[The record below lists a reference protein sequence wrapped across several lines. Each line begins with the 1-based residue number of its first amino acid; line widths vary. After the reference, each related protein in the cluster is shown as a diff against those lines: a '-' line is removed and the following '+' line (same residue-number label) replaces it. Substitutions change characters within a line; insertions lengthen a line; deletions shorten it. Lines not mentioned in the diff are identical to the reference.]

1 MTLAIATP
9 VIAVCDNHGITI
21 RILNWNREDKDSPRR
36 LLVTHTRLDTA
47 SRATVQRDPRRFAA
61 RQQDDTALSNLY
73 CMSSLTGQ
81 VLKRASTDSGWQV
94 TRFDAASR
102 TAWSIDGRGTV
113 HTQAYDMLGRPQS
126 GSKRLKG
133 EALRVSWRHAYTDTC
148 SADANAQ
155 KNNLRGLC
163 VQRWDD
169 SGLQT
174 VESVALSGAIL
185 RQTQQFLLSAQA
197 QPDWP
202 EDDAGKQALL
212 EDKIYVSTISAD
224 ARGISLNQTDAMGN
238 QLSWRY
244 DVSSH
249 VKSQYATLSDG
260 KKQTLLED
268 TMWSAAG
275 QVVEEKSGNGVTTSY
290 RYEPE
295 TQRLS
300 AMSALRADSTLLQDL
315 DYGYDNTGNL
325 ISITDNT
332 IATRYFQNQQ
342 TDGRREF
349 TYDALYQLLE
359 ATGRENAGNTT
370 VPYAVLPA
378 SIPTDS
384 TQTIGYTR
392 SFRYDDSGN
401 LLSLSHQGAA
411 CFTRTMV
418 VSDASNRSRLQNDTG
433 TLTPDDVDAAFDPNG
448 NLLNLQV
455 SATASEQL
463 ILDASDHLQTV
474 ILLDRNGDIQQSD
487 REIYQYSAGMRMRK
501 QTRILTKADSNL
513 WTVDEVRYLP
523 GLELRRHWQET
534 ITGDT
539 VTPQDPTEELHVI
552 TTQAGRAGIRLL
564 HWKTG
569 KPDSIDNNQAR
580 WQMSDNIYALELDA
594 QGQTI
599 SREEY
604 YPFGGTAVWAARS
617 ELEAS
622 YKVIRYCGKERDS
635 TGLYYYGYRY
645 YAPWLCRWTAADPG
659 QEIDGLNLYRM
670 VRNNPVTLTDDLG
683 LAPGGN
689 SAQPSASE
697 ERFQSIV
704 PDLISIVREQISDA
718 RQALEGNAR
727 VVPENSWWTYLQHLW
742 ERWNPLADNPSNSTN
757 KPNEINNET
766 RAIIKDYMGNDSKET
781 IKTLR
786 DALEKMH
793 QAAAAL
799 NENSFRNIKEEPY
812 APKNATACV
821 GTNGHN
827 LYDTSKDIKILI
839 NYEDTGKRHLYD
851 IATIIIHEMTHL
863 VLKTKDYCNSQTVPF
878 PGKFDGKSTK
888 KLRQY
893 ASQTNSTP
901 LTGADNIA
909 NLISLLYYSQA
920 CDEQTKSLYT
930 RYKQSLS
937 KSGWREALLDFGGT
951 MPEVSWPRVSSAEIQ
966 RRVLPVNSRSSRIKP
981 ASAH

>member
-21 RILNWNREDKDSPRR
+21 RTLNWNREDKDSPRR

-102 TAWSIDGRGTV
+102 TAWSIDVRGTV

-133 EALRVSWRHAYTDTC
+133 EALRVSWRHAYPDTC

-275 QVVEEKSGNGVTTSY
+275 QVLEEKTGNGVTTSY

-433 TLTPDDVDAAFDPNG
+433 TLTPDDVDAAFDPSG
-448 NLLNLQV
+448 NLLSLQV

-474 ILLDRNGDIQQSD
+474 ILLGRNGDIQQSD
-487 REIYQYSAGMRMRK
+487 REIYQHSAGMRMRK

-534 ITGDT
+534 ITDDT

-569 KPDSIDNNQAR
+569 KPDSIDNDQAR
-580 WQMSDNIYALELDA
+580 WQMSDNFYALELDA

-617 ELEAS
+617 ELEA
-622 YKVIRYCGKERDS
+622 
-635 TGLYYYGYRY
+635 
-645 YAPWLCRWTAADPG
+645 
-659 QEIDGLNLYRM
+659 
-670 VRNNPVTLTDDLG
+670 
-683 LAPGGN
+683 
-689 SAQPSASE
+689 
-697 ERFQSIV
+697 
-704 PDLISIVREQISDA
+704 
-718 RQALEGNAR
+718 NAR

-766 RAIIKDYMGNDSKET
+766 RAIIKDYMENDSKKT
-781 IKTLR
+781 IKTLK

-821 GTNGHN
+821 GTNEHN
-827 LYDTSKDIKILI
+827 LHDTSKDIKILI

>member
-21 RILNWNREDKDSPRR
+21 RTLNWNREDKDSPRR

-155 KNNLRGLC
+155 KNTLRGLC

-268 TMWSAAG
+268 TMWSTAG
-275 QVVEEKSGNGVTTSY
+275 QVLEEKTGNGVTTSY

-392 SFRYDDSGN
+392 SFHYDDSGN

-433 TLTPDDVDAAFDPNG
+433 TLTPDDVDAAFDPSG
-448 NLLNLQV
+448 NLLSLQV

-474 ILLDRNGDIQQSD
+474 ILLGRNGDIQQSD

-534 ITGDT
+534 ITGNT

-552 TTQAGRAGIRLL
+552 TTQAERASIRLL

-569 KPDSIDNNQAR
+569 KPDSIDNDQAR
-580 WQMSDNIYALELDA
+580 WQMSDNFYALELDA

-604 YPFGGTAVWAARS
+604 CPFGGTAVWAARS
-617 ELEAS
+617 ELEA
-622 YKVIRYCGKERDS
+622 
-635 TGLYYYGYRY
+635 
-645 YAPWLCRWTAADPG
+645 
-659 QEIDGLNLYRM
+659 
-670 VRNNPVTLTDDLG
+670 
-683 LAPGGN
+683 
-689 SAQPSASE
+689 
-697 ERFQSIV
+697 
-704 PDLISIVREQISDA
+704 
-718 RQALEGNAR
+718 NAR

-781 IKTLR
+781 IKTLK

-821 GTNGHN
+821 GTNEHN

-878 PGKFDGKSTK
+878 SGKFDGKSTK

>member
-21 RILNWNREDKDSPRR
+21 RTLNWNREDKDSPRR

-275 QVVEEKSGNGVTTSY
+275 QVLEEKTGNGVTTSY

-580 WQMSDNIYALELDA
+580 WQMSDNFYALELDA

-617 ELEAS
+617 ELEA
-622 YKVIRYCGKERDS
+622 
-635 TGLYYYGYRY
+635 
-645 YAPWLCRWTAADPG
+645 
-659 QEIDGLNLYRM
+659 
-670 VRNNPVTLTDDLG
+670 
-683 LAPGGN
+683 
-689 SAQPSASE
+689 
-697 ERFQSIV
+697 
-704 PDLISIVREQISDA
+704 
-718 RQALEGNAR
+718 NAR

-781 IKTLR
+781 IKTLK

-821 GTNGHN
+821 GTNEHN

-878 PGKFDGKSTK
+878 SGKFDGKSTK

>member
-21 RILNWNREDKDSPRR
+21 RTLNWNREDKDSPRR

-102 TAWSIDGRGTV
+102 TAWSIDVRGTV

-133 EALRVSWRHAYTDTC
+133 EALRVSWRHAYPDTC

-433 TLTPDDVDAAFDPNG
+433 TLTPDDVDAAFDPSG
-448 NLLNLQV
+448 NLLSLQV

-474 ILLDRNGDIQQSD
+474 ILLGRNGDIQQSD

-552 TTQAGRAGIRLL
+552 TTQAGRASIRLL

-569 KPDSIDNNQAR
+569 KPDSIDNDQAR
-580 WQMSDNIYALELDA
+580 WQMSDNFYALELDA

-604 YPFGGTAVWAARS
+604 CPFGGTAVWAARS
-617 ELEAS
+617 E
-622 YKVIRYCGKERDS
+622 
-635 TGLYYYGYRY
+635 
-645 YAPWLCRWTAADPG
+645 
-659 QEIDGLNLYRM
+659 
-670 VRNNPVTLTDDLG
+670 
-683 LAPGGN
+683 
-689 SAQPSASE
+689 
-697 ERFQSIV
+697 
-704 PDLISIVREQISDA
+704 
-718 RQALEGNAR
+718 LEGNAR

-821 GTNGHN
+821 GTNEHN
-827 LYDTSKDIKILI
+827 LHDTSKDIKILI

-981 ASAH
+981 SSAH

>member
-21 RILNWNREDKDSPRR
+21 RTLNWNREDKDSPRR

-102 TAWSIDGRGTV
+102 TAWSIDVRGTV

-133 EALRVSWRHAYTDTC
+133 EALRVSWRHVYPDTC

-155 KNNLRGLC
+155 KNTLRGLC

-275 QVVEEKSGNGVTTSY
+275 QVLEEKTGNGVTTSY

-433 TLTPDDVDAAFDPNG
+433 TLTPDDVDAAFAPSG
-448 NLLNLQV
+448 NLLSLQV

-474 ILLDRNGDIQQSD
+474 ILLGRNGDIQQSD

-552 TTQAGRAGIRLL
+552 TTQAERASIRLL

-569 KPDSIDNNQAR
+569 KPDSIDNDQAR
-580 WQMSDNIYALELDA
+580 WQMSDNFYALELDA

-604 YPFGGTAVWAARS
+604 CPFGGTAVWAARS
-617 ELEAS
+617 ELEA
-622 YKVIRYCGKERDS
+622 
-635 TGLYYYGYRY
+635 
-645 YAPWLCRWTAADPG
+645 
-659 QEIDGLNLYRM
+659 
-670 VRNNPVTLTDDLG
+670 
-683 LAPGGN
+683 
-689 SAQPSASE
+689 
-697 ERFQSIV
+697 
-704 PDLISIVREQISDA
+704 
-718 RQALEGNAR
+718 NAR

-766 RAIIKDYMGNDSKET
+766 RVIIKDYMGNDSKET
-781 IKTLR
+781 IKTLK

-821 GTNGHN
+821 GTNEHN

-878 PGKFDGKSTK
+878 SGKFDGKSTK

>member
-21 RILNWNREDKDSPRR
+21 RTLNWNREDKDSPRR

-102 TAWSIDGRGTV
+102 TAWSIDVRGTV

-133 EALRVSWRHAYTDTC
+133 EALRVSWRHVYPDTC

-275 QVVEEKSGNGVTTSY
+275 QVLEEKTGNGVTTSY

-418 VSDASNRSRLQNDTG
+418 VSDASNRSRLQNDTE
-433 TLTPDDVDAAFDPNG
+433 TLTPDDVDAAFDPSG
-448 NLLNLQV
+448 NLLSLQV

-474 ILLDRNGDIQQSD
+474 ILLGRNGDIQQSD

-534 ITGDT
+534 ITDDT

-569 KPDSIDNNQAR
+569 KPDSIDNDQAR
-580 WQMSDNIYALELDA
+580 WQMSDNFYALELDA

-617 ELEAS
+617 ELEA
-622 YKVIRYCGKERDS
+622 
-635 TGLYYYGYRY
+635 
-645 YAPWLCRWTAADPG
+645 
-659 QEIDGLNLYRM
+659 
-670 VRNNPVTLTDDLG
+670 
-683 LAPGGN
+683 
-689 SAQPSASE
+689 
-697 ERFQSIV
+697 
-704 PDLISIVREQISDA
+704 
-718 RQALEGNAR
+718 NAR
-727 VVPENSWWTYLQHLW
+727 VVPENSWWTYLQHLC

-766 RAIIKDYMGNDSKET
+766 RAIIKDYMENDSKKT
-781 IKTLR
+781 IKTLK

-821 GTNGHN
+821 GTNEHN
-827 LYDTSKDIKILI
+827 LHDTSKDIKILI
-839 NYEDTGKRHLYD
+839 NYEDTGKRHLHD

>member
-21 RILNWNREDKDSPRR
+21 RTLNWNRVDKDSPRR

-61 RQQDDTALSNLY
+61 WRQDDTALPNLS
-73 CMSSLTGQ
+73 CMASLTGQ
-81 VLKRASTDSGWQV
+81 VLKRVSTDSGWQV
-94 TRFDAASR
+94 TRFDAASHA
-102 TAWSIDGRGTV
+102 AWSIDSRGAV
-113 HTQAYDMLGRPQS
+113 HTQAYDTLGRPQS
-126 GSKRLKG
+126 GSEQLKG
-133 EALRVSWRHAYTDTC
+133 EAFRISWRHAYTDTG

-174 VESVALSGAIL
+174 VESVALSGAII

-202 EDDAGKQALL
+202 EDDAGRQALL
-212 EDKIYVSTISAD
+212 EDKIYLSTISAD
-224 ARGISLNQTDAMGN
+224 ARGNSLIQTDAMGN
-238 QLSWRY
+238 QQSWRY

-260 KKQTLLED
+260 KKQTLLEGIV
-268 TMWSAAG
+268 WSAAS
-275 QVVEEKSGNGVTTSY
+275 QILEENSGNGVTTTY

-300 AMSALRADSTLLQDL
+300 AMSALRADSIRLQDL

-332 IATRYFQNQQ
+332 IATCYFQNQQ
-342 TDGRREF
+342 TDGLREF

-370 VPYAVLPA
+370 APYAILPA
-378 SIPTDS
+378 PIPTDS
-384 TQTIGYTR
+384 NQTVGYAR
-392 SFRYDDSGN
+392 SYRYDDSGN

-411 CFTRTMV
+411 SFTRAMAI
-418 VSDASNRSRLQNDTG
+418 SDVSNRSRLQNDAG
-433 TLTPDDVDAAFDPNG
+433 TLTPDDVDAGFDACG

-455 SATASEQL
+455 SATASDPL
-463 ILDASDHLQTV
+463 IWSASNHLQTV
-474 ILLDRNGDIQQSD
+474 NLLDRNGDIQQSD

-539 VTPQDPTEELHVI
+539 VTSQEATEELHVI
-552 TTQAGRAGIRLL
+552 TTQAGRAGIRVL

-569 KPDSIDNNQAR
+569 KPDSIDNDQAR
-580 WQMSDNIYALELDA
+580 WQISDNIYALELDA

-617 ELEAS
+617 ELETS
-622 YKVIRYCGKERDS
+622 YKVIRYSGKERDG

-670 VRNNPVTLTDDLG
+670 VRNNPLTLTDESG

-697 ERFQSIV
+697 ERFKSLV
-704 PDLISIVREQISDA
+704 PTLINIVREQISDA

-727 VVPENSWWTYLQHLW
+727 VVPQNSGWAYLQNVW
-742 ERWNPLADNPSNSTN
+742 ERWNPLNNNPSSSTK

-766 RAIIKDYMGNDSKET
+766 KSLIKDYMGNDSKET
-781 IKTLR
+781 IKILK
-786 DALEKMH
+786 DALEKMD

-799 NENSFRNIKEEPY
+799 NENSFRNINEDPY
-812 APKNATACV
+812 TPKNAAACV
-821 GTNGHN
+821 GSNEHI
-827 LYDTSKDIKILI
+827 LYDTTKNISIYI
-839 NYEDTGKRHLYD
+839 NYEETGKRHLYD
-851 IATIIIHEMTHL
+851 IATVIIHEMTHL

-878 PGKFDGKSTK
+878 PGQFDGKSTK

-893 ASQTNSTP
+893 ANQPNNTP

-909 NLISLLYYSQA
+909 NLISLIYYSQA
-920 CDEQTKSLYT
+920 GDTQTKSLYT

-937 KSGWREALLDFGGT
+937 KSGWQESLLDFSGA
-951 MPEVSWPRVSSAEIQ
+951 MPEVSWPRVNSAEIQ
-966 RRVLPVNSRSSRIKP
+966 RRVLPVSRIKP
-981 ASAH
+981 ASVH

>member
-21 RILNWNREDKDSPRR
+21 RTLNWNREDKDSPRR

-238 QLSWRY
+238 QQSWRY

-275 QVVEEKSGNGVTTSY
+275 QVLEEKTGNGVTTSY

-569 KPDSIDNNQAR
+569 KPDSIDNDQAR
-580 WQMSDNIYALELDA
+580 WQMSDNFYALELDA

-617 ELEAS
+617 ELEA
-622 YKVIRYCGKERDS
+622 
-635 TGLYYYGYRY
+635 
-645 YAPWLCRWTAADPG
+645 
-659 QEIDGLNLYRM
+659 
-670 VRNNPVTLTDDLG
+670 
-683 LAPGGN
+683 
-689 SAQPSASE
+689 
-697 ERFQSIV
+697 
-704 PDLISIVREQISDA
+704 
-718 RQALEGNAR
+718 NAR

-781 IKTLR
+781 IKTLK

-821 GTNGHN
+821 GTNEHN

-878 PGKFDGKSTK
+878 SGKFDGKSTK

>member
-9 VIAVCDNHGITI
+9 VIAVCDNYGITI
-21 RILNWNREDKDSPRR
+21 RTLNWNREDKDSPRR

-102 TAWSIDGRGTV
+102 TAWSIDVRGTV

-133 EALRVSWRHAYTDTC
+133 EALRVSWRHAYPDTC

-433 TLTPDDVDAAFDPNG
+433 TLTPDDVDAAFDPSG
-448 NLLNLQV
+448 NLLSLQV

-474 ILLDRNGDIQQSD
+474 ILLGRNGDIQQSD

-552 TTQAGRAGIRLL
+552 TTQAERASIRLL

-569 KPDSIDNNQAR
+569 KPDSIDNDQAR
-580 WQMSDNIYALELDA
+580 WQMSDNFYALELDA

-604 YPFGGTAVWAARS
+604 CPFGGTAVWAARS
-617 ELEAS
+617 ELEA
-622 YKVIRYCGKERDS
+622 
-635 TGLYYYGYRY
+635 
-645 YAPWLCRWTAADPG
+645 
-659 QEIDGLNLYRM
+659 
-670 VRNNPVTLTDDLG
+670 
-683 LAPGGN
+683 
-689 SAQPSASE
+689 
-697 ERFQSIV
+697 
-704 PDLISIVREQISDA
+704 
-718 RQALEGNAR
+718 NAR

-781 IKTLR
+781 IKTLK

-821 GTNGHN
+821 GTNAHN

-878 PGKFDGKSTK
+878 SGKFDGKSTK

>member
-21 RILNWNREDKDSPRR
+21 RTLNWNREDKDSPRR

-133 EALRVSWRHAYTDTC
+133 EALRVSWRHAYPDTC

-238 QLSWRY
+238 QQSWRY

-275 QVVEEKSGNGVTTSY
+275 QVLEEKTGNGVTTSY

-569 KPDSIDNNQAR
+569 KPDSIDNDQAR
-580 WQMSDNIYALELDA
+580 WQMSDNFYALELDA

-617 ELEAS
+617 ELEA
-622 YKVIRYCGKERDS
+622 
-635 TGLYYYGYRY
+635 
-645 YAPWLCRWTAADPG
+645 
-659 QEIDGLNLYRM
+659 
-670 VRNNPVTLTDDLG
+670 
-683 LAPGGN
+683 
-689 SAQPSASE
+689 
-697 ERFQSIV
+697 
-704 PDLISIVREQISDA
+704 
-718 RQALEGNAR
+718 NAR

-766 RAIIKDYMGNDSKET
+766 RAIIKDYMENDSKET
-781 IKTLR
+781 IKTLK

-821 GTNGHN
+821 GTNEHN

-851 IATIIIHEMTHL
+851 IATVIIHEMTHL

-878 PGKFDGKSTK
+878 SGKFDGKSTK

>member
-21 RILNWNREDKDSPRR
+21 RTLNWNREDKDSPRR

-238 QLSWRY
+238 QQSWRY

-275 QVVEEKSGNGVTTSY
+275 QVLEEKTGNGVTTSY

-474 ILLDRNGDIQQSD
+474 ILLDRNGDFQQSD

-569 KPDSIDNNQAR
+569 KPDSIDNDQAR
-580 WQMSDNIYALELDA
+580 WQMSDNFYALELDA

-617 ELEAS
+617 ELEA
-622 YKVIRYCGKERDS
+622 
-635 TGLYYYGYRY
+635 
-645 YAPWLCRWTAADPG
+645 
-659 QEIDGLNLYRM
+659 
-670 VRNNPVTLTDDLG
+670 
-683 LAPGGN
+683 
-689 SAQPSASE
+689 
-697 ERFQSIV
+697 
-704 PDLISIVREQISDA
+704 
-718 RQALEGNAR
+718 NAR

-766 RAIIKDYMGNDSKET
+766 RAIIKDYMGNDSKKT
-781 IKTLR
+781 IKTLK

-821 GTNGHN
+821 GTNEHN

-878 PGKFDGKSTK
+878 SGKFDGKSTK

>member
-21 RILNWNREDKDSPRR
+21 RTLNWNRVDKDSPRR

-61 RQQDDTALSNLY
+61 WRQDDTALPNLS
-73 CMSSLTGQ
+73 CMASLTGQ
-81 VLKRASTDSGWQV
+81 VLKRVSTDSGWQV
-94 TRFDAASR
+94 TRFDAASHA
-102 TAWSIDGRGTV
+102 AWSIDSRGAV
-113 HTQAYDMLGRPQS
+113 HTQAYDTLGRPQS
-126 GSKRLKG
+126 GSEQLKG
-133 EALRVSWRHAYTDTC
+133 EAFRISWRHAYTDTG

-174 VESVALSGAIL
+174 VESVALSGAII

-202 EDDAGKQALL
+202 EDDAGRQALL
-212 EDKIYVSTISAD
+212 EDKIYLSTISAD
-224 ARGISLNQTDAMGN
+224 ARGNSLNQTDAMGN
-238 QLSWRY
+238 QQSWRY
-244 DVSSH
+244 DISSH

-260 KKQTLLED
+260 KKQTLLEGIV
-268 TMWSAAG
+268 WSAAS
-275 QVVEEKSGNGVTTSY
+275 QILEENSGNGVTTTY

-300 AMSALRADSTLLQDL
+300 AMSALRADSIRLQDL

-332 IATRYFQNQQ
+332 IATCYFQNQQ
-342 TDGRREF
+342 TDGLREF

-370 VPYAVLPA
+370 APYAILPA
-378 SIPTDS
+378 PIPTDS
-384 TQTIGYTR
+384 NQTVGYAR
-392 SFRYDDSGN
+392 SYRYDDSGN

-411 CFTRTMV
+411 SFTRAMAI
-418 VSDASNRSRLQNDTG
+418 SDVSNRSRLQNDAG
-433 TLTPDDVDAAFDPNG
+433 TLTPDDVDAVFDACG

-455 SATASEQL
+455 SATTSDPLIWSASN
-463 ILDASDHLQTV
+463 HLQTV
-474 ILLDRNGDIQQSD
+474 NLLDRNGDIQQSD

-539 VTPQDPTEELHVI
+539 VTSQEATEELHVI
-552 TTQAGRAGIRLL
+552 TTQAGRAGIRVL

-569 KPDSIDNNQAR
+569 KPDSIDNDQAR
-580 WQMSDNIYALELDA
+580 WQISDNIYALELDA

-622 YKVIRYCGKERDS
+622 YKVIRYSGKERDG

-670 VRNNPVTLTDDLG
+670 VRNNPLTLTDVDG
-683 LAPGGN
+683 LMPKLVLTKEEIAEFEHLYD
-689 SAQPSASE
+689 SALKSGKYERNTPDMKRFVLTNHSRASTYSLKSESVINVLFHIMYQQSKYVFPPEFSQKAMSANK
-697 ERFQSIV
+697 
-704 PDLISIVREQISDA
+704 A
-718 RQALEGNAR
+718 AQAQA
-727 VVPENSWWTYLQHLW
+727 
-742 ERWNPLADNPSNSTN
+742 A
-757 KPNEINNET
+757 
-766 RAIIKDYMGNDSKET
+766 
-781 IKTLR
+781 
-786 DALEKMH
+786 
-793 QAAAAL
+793 QAAAVNGKKAILYVWAAQSHLIQNASPKERL
-799 NENSFRNIKEEPY
+799 NADKVVKHIRKLNRDPNASRDRHDFFEQSAHKGVANGIYELDGKTGEELAKLLDEYIKN
-812 APKNATACV
+812 NAT
-821 GTNGHN
+821 
-827 LYDTSKDIKILI
+827 LI
-839 NYEDTGKRHLYD
+839 NKTLYRGTTTLPSVRPGRFTATSESQNIASLFGKYIETFKGGYGVR
-851 IATIIIHEMTHL
+851 IPNI
-863 VLKTKDYCNSQTVPF
+863 YCN
-878 PGKFDGKSTK
+878 
-888 KLRQY
+888 R
-893 ASQTNSTP
+893 
-901 LTGADNIA
+901 
-909 NLISLLYYSQA
+909 
-920 CDEQTKSLYT
+920 DEKEYL
-930 RYKQSLS
+930 
-937 KSGWREALLDFGGT
+937 F
-951 MPEVSWPRVSSAEIQ
+951 
-966 RRVLPVNSRSSRIKP
+966 SRIAPPKP
-981 ASAH
+981 VHSTTPRQKPLDPGAGCSKAA

>member
-21 RILNWNREDKDSPRR
+21 RTLNWNREDKDSPRR

-238 QLSWRY
+238 QQSWRY

-275 QVVEEKSGNGVTTSY
+275 QVLEEKTGNGVTTSY

-474 ILLDRNGDIQQSD
+474 ILLDRNGDFQQSD

-569 KPDSIDNNQAR
+569 KPDSIDNDQAR
-580 WQMSDNIYALELDA
+580 WQMSDNFYALELDA

-617 ELEAS
+617 ELEA
-622 YKVIRYCGKERDS
+622 
-635 TGLYYYGYRY
+635 
-645 YAPWLCRWTAADPG
+645 
-659 QEIDGLNLYRM
+659 
-670 VRNNPVTLTDDLG
+670 
-683 LAPGGN
+683 
-689 SAQPSASE
+689 
-697 ERFQSIV
+697 
-704 PDLISIVREQISDA
+704 
-718 RQALEGNAR
+718 NAR

-781 IKTLR
+781 IKTLK

-821 GTNGHN
+821 GTNEHN

-878 PGKFDGKSTK
+878 SGKFDGKSTK

>member
-21 RILNWNREDKDSPRR
+21 RTLNWNREDKDSPRR

-238 QLSWRY
+238 QQSWRY

-275 QVVEEKSGNGVTTSY
+275 QVLEEKTGNGVTTSY

-617 ELEAS
+617 ELEA
-622 YKVIRYCGKERDS
+622 
-635 TGLYYYGYRY
+635 
-645 YAPWLCRWTAADPG
+645 
-659 QEIDGLNLYRM
+659 
-670 VRNNPVTLTDDLG
+670 
-683 LAPGGN
+683 
-689 SAQPSASE
+689 
-697 ERFQSIV
+697 
-704 PDLISIVREQISDA
+704 
-718 RQALEGNAR
+718 NAR
-727 VVPENSWWTYLQHLW
+727 VVPENSWWTYLQHLC

-766 RAIIKDYMGNDSKET
+766 RAIIKDYMENDSKKT
-781 IKTLR
+781 IKTLK

-821 GTNGHN
+821 GTNEHN

-878 PGKFDGKSTK
+878 SGKFDGKSTK

>member
-21 RILNWNREDKDSPRR
+21 RTLNWNRVDKDSPRR

-61 RQQDDTALSNLY
+61 WRQDDTALPNLS
-73 CMSSLTGQ
+73 CMASLTGQ
-81 VLKRASTDSGWQV
+81 VLKRVSTDSGWQV
-94 TRFDAASR
+94 TRFDAASHA
-102 TAWSIDGRGTV
+102 AWSIDSRGAV
-113 HTQAYDMLGRPQS
+113 HTQAYDTLGRPQS
-126 GSKRLKG
+126 GSEQLKG
-133 EALRVSWRHAYTDTC
+133 EAFRISWRHAYTDTG

-174 VESVALSGAIL
+174 VESVALSGAII

-202 EDDAGKQALL
+202 EDDAGRQALL
-212 EDKIYVSTISAD
+212 EDKIYLSTISAD
-224 ARGISLNQTDAMGN
+224 ARGNSLNQTDAMGN
-238 QLSWRY
+238 QQSWRY
-244 DVSSH
+244 DISSH

-260 KKQTLLED
+260 KKQTLLEGIV
-268 TMWSAAG
+268 WSAAS
-275 QVVEEKSGNGVTTSY
+275 QILEENSGNGVTTTY

-300 AMSALRADSTLLQDL
+300 AMSALRADSIRLQDL

-332 IATRYFQNQQ
+332 IATCYFQNQQ
-342 TDGRREF
+342 TDGLREF

-370 VPYAVLPA
+370 APYAILPA
-378 SIPTDS
+378 PIPTDS
-384 TQTIGYTR
+384 NQTVGYAR
-392 SFRYDDSGN
+392 SYRYDDSGN

-411 CFTRTMV
+411 SFTRAMAI
-418 VSDASNRSRLQNDTG
+418 SDVSNRSRLQNDAG
-433 TLTPDDVDAAFDPNG
+433 TLTPDDVDTVFDACG

-455 SATASEQL
+455 SATASDPL
-463 ILDASDHLQTV
+463 IWSASNHLQTV
-474 ILLDRNGDIQQSD
+474 NLLDRNGDIQQSD

-539 VTPQDPTEELHVI
+539 VTSQEATEELHVI
-552 TTQAGRAGIRLL
+552 TTQAGRAGIRVL

-569 KPDSIDNNQAR
+569 KPDSIDNDQAR
-580 WQMSDNIYALELDA
+580 WQISDNIYALELDA

-617 ELEAS
+617 ELETS
-622 YKVIRYCGKERDS
+622 YKVIRYSGKERDG

-670 VRNNPVTLTDDLG
+670 VRNNPLTLTDVDG
-683 LAPGGN
+683 LMPKLVLTKEEIAEFEHLYD
-689 SAQPSASE
+689 SALKSGKYERNTPDMKRFVLTNHSRASTYSLKSESVINVLFHIMYQQSKYVFPPEFSQKAMSANK
-697 ERFQSIV
+697 
-704 PDLISIVREQISDA
+704 A
-718 RQALEGNAR
+718 AQAQA
-727 VVPENSWWTYLQHLW
+727 
-742 ERWNPLADNPSNSTN
+742 A
-757 KPNEINNET
+757 
-766 RAIIKDYMGNDSKET
+766 
-781 IKTLR
+781 
-786 DALEKMH
+786 
-793 QAAAAL
+793 QAAAVNGKKAILYVWAAQSHLIQNASPKERL
-799 NENSFRNIKEEPY
+799 NADKVVKHIRKLNRDPNASRDRHDFFEQSAHKGVANGIYELDGKTGEELAKLLDEYIKN
-812 APKNATACV
+812 NAT
-821 GTNGHN
+821 
-827 LYDTSKDIKILI
+827 LI
-839 NYEDTGKRHLYD
+839 NKTLYRGTTTLPSVRPGRFTATSESQNIASLFGKYIETFKGGYGVR
-851 IATIIIHEMTHL
+851 IPNI
-863 VLKTKDYCNSQTVPF
+863 YCN
-878 PGKFDGKSTK
+878 
-888 KLRQY
+888 R
-893 ASQTNSTP
+893 
-901 LTGADNIA
+901 
-909 NLISLLYYSQA
+909 
-920 CDEQTKSLYT
+920 DEKEYL
-930 RYKQSLS
+930 
-937 KSGWREALLDFGGT
+937 F
-951 MPEVSWPRVSSAEIQ
+951 
-966 RRVLPVNSRSSRIKP
+966 SRIAPPKP
-981 ASAH
+981 VHSTTPRQKPLDPGAGCSKAA

>member
-21 RILNWNREDKDSPRR
+21 RTLNWNREDKDSPRR

-102 TAWSIDGRGTV
+102 TAWSIDVRGTV

-133 EALRVSWRHAYTDTC
+133 EALRVSWRHVYPDTC

-275 QVVEEKSGNGVTTSY
+275 QVLEEKTGNGVTTSY

-569 KPDSIDNNQAR
+569 KPDSIDNDQAR
-580 WQMSDNIYALELDA
+580 WQMSDNFYALELDA

-617 ELEAS
+617 ELEA
-622 YKVIRYCGKERDS
+622 
-635 TGLYYYGYRY
+635 
-645 YAPWLCRWTAADPG
+645 
-659 QEIDGLNLYRM
+659 
-670 VRNNPVTLTDDLG
+670 
-683 LAPGGN
+683 
-689 SAQPSASE
+689 
-697 ERFQSIV
+697 
-704 PDLISIVREQISDA
+704 
-718 RQALEGNAR
+718 NAR
-727 VVPENSWWTYLQHLW
+727 VVPENSWWTYLQHLC

-766 RAIIKDYMGNDSKET
+766 RAIIKDYMENDSKKT
-781 IKTLR
+781 IKTLK

-821 GTNGHN
+821 GTNEHN
-827 LYDTSKDIKILI
+827 LHDTSKDIKILI

>member
-21 RILNWNREDKDSPRR
+21 RTLNWNREDKDSPRR

-238 QLSWRY
+238 QQSWRY

-275 QVVEEKSGNGVTTSY
+275 QVLEEKTGNGVTTSY

-433 TLTPDDVDAAFDPNG
+433 TLTPDDVDAAFDPSG
-448 NLLNLQV
+448 NLLSLQV

-474 ILLDRNGDIQQSD
+474 ILLGRNGDIQQSD

-552 TTQAGRAGIRLL
+552 TTQAERASIRLL

-569 KPDSIDNNQAR
+569 KPDSIDNDQAR
-580 WQMSDNIYALELDA
+580 WQMSDNFYALELDA

-604 YPFGGTAVWAARS
+604 CPFGGTAVWAARS
-617 ELEAS
+617 ELEA
-622 YKVIRYCGKERDS
+622 
-635 TGLYYYGYRY
+635 
-645 YAPWLCRWTAADPG
+645 
-659 QEIDGLNLYRM
+659 
-670 VRNNPVTLTDDLG
+670 
-683 LAPGGN
+683 
-689 SAQPSASE
+689 
-697 ERFQSIV
+697 
-704 PDLISIVREQISDA
+704 
-718 RQALEGNAR
+718 NAR

-781 IKTLR
+781 IKTLK

-821 GTNGHN
+821 GTNEHN

-878 PGKFDGKSTK
+878 SGKFDGKSTK

>member
-21 RILNWNREDKDSPRR
+21 RTLNWNREDKDSPRR

-133 EALRVSWRHAYTDTC
+133 EALRVSWRHAYPDTC

-238 QLSWRY
+238 QQSWRY

-275 QVVEEKSGNGVTTSY
+275 QVLEEKTGNGVTTSY

-569 KPDSIDNNQAR
+569 KPDSIDNDQAR
-580 WQMSDNIYALELDA
+580 WQMSDNFYALELDA

-604 YPFGGTAVWAARS
+604 CPFGGTAVWAARS
-617 ELEAS
+617 ELEA
-622 YKVIRYCGKERDS
+622 
-635 TGLYYYGYRY
+635 
-645 YAPWLCRWTAADPG
+645 
-659 QEIDGLNLYRM
+659 
-670 VRNNPVTLTDDLG
+670 
-683 LAPGGN
+683 
-689 SAQPSASE
+689 
-697 ERFQSIV
+697 
-704 PDLISIVREQISDA
+704 
-718 RQALEGNAR
+718 NAR

-781 IKTLR
+781 IKTLK

-821 GTNGHN
+821 GTNEHN
-827 LYDTSKDIKILI
+827 LHDTSKDIKILI

>member
-21 RILNWNREDKDSPRR
+21 RTLNWNRVDKDSPRR

-61 RQQDDTALSNLY
+61 WRQDDTALPNLS
-73 CMSSLTGQ
+73 CMASLTGQ
-81 VLKRASTDSGWQV
+81 VLKRVSTDSGWQV
-94 TRFDAASR
+94 TRFDAASHA
-102 TAWSIDGRGTV
+102 AWSIDSRGAV
-113 HTQAYDMLGRPQS
+113 HTQAYDTLGRPQS
-126 GSKRLKG
+126 GSEQLKG
-133 EALRVSWRHAYTDTC
+133 EAFRISWRHAYTDAG

-174 VESVALSGAIL
+174 VESVALSGAII

-202 EDDAGKQALL
+202 KDDAGRQALL
-212 EDKIYVSTISAD
+212 EDKIYLSTISAD
-224 ARGISLNQTDAMGN
+224 ARGNSLNQTDAMGN
-238 QLSWRY
+238 QQSWRY
-244 DVSSH
+244 DISSH

-260 KKQTLLED
+260 KKQTLLEGIV
-268 TMWSAAG
+268 WSAAS
-275 QVVEEKSGNGVTTSY
+275 QILEENSGNGVTTTY

-300 AMSALRADSTLLQDL
+300 AISALRADSIRLQDL

-332 IATRYFQNQQ
+332 IATCYFQNQQ
-342 TDGRREF
+342 TDGLREF

-370 VPYAVLPA
+370 APYAILPA
-378 SIPTDS
+378 PIPTDS
-384 TQTIGYTR
+384 NQTVGYAR
-392 SFRYDDSGN
+392 SYRYDDSGN

-411 CFTRTMV
+411 SFTRAMAI
-418 VSDASNRSRLQNDTG
+418 SDVSNRSRLQNDAG
-433 TLTPDDVDAAFDPNG
+433 TLTPDDVDAVFDACG

-455 SATASEQL
+455 SATASDPL
-463 ILDASDHLQTV
+463 IWSASNHLQTV
-474 ILLDRNGDIQQSD
+474 NLLDRNGDIQQSD

-539 VTPQDPTEELHVI
+539 VTSQEATEELHVI
-552 TTQAGRAGIRLL
+552 TTQAGRAGIRVL

-569 KPDSIDNNQAR
+569 KPDSIDNDQAR
-580 WQMSDNIYALELDA
+580 WQISDNIYALELDA

-622 YKVIRYCGKERDS
+622 YKVISYSGKERDG

-670 VRNNPVTLTDDLG
+670 VRNNPLTLTDESG

-697 ERFQSIV
+697 ERFKSLV
-704 PDLISIVREQISDA
+704 PTLINIVRAQISDA

-727 VVPENSWWTYLQHLW
+727 VVPQNSGWAYLQNVW
-742 ERWNPLADNPSNSTN
+742 ERWNPLNNNPSSSTN

-766 RAIIKDYMGNDSKET
+766 RSLIKDYMGNDSKET
-781 IKTLR
+781 IKILK
-786 DALEKMH
+786 DALEKMD

-799 NENSFRNIKEEPY
+799 NENSFRNINEDPY
-812 APKNATACV
+812 TPKNAAACV
-821 GTNGHN
+821 GSNEHI
-827 LYDTSKDIKILI
+827 LYDTTKNISIYI
-839 NYEDTGKRHLYD
+839 NYEETGKRHLYD
-851 IATIIIHEMTHL
+851 IATVIIHEMTHL

-878 PGKFDGKSTK
+878 PGQFDGKSTK

-893 ASQTNSTP
+893 ANQPNNTP

-920 CDEQTKSLYT
+920 GDTQTKSLYT

-937 KSGWREALLDFGGT
+937 KSGWQESLLDFSGA
-951 MPEVSWPRVSSAEIQ
+951 MPEVSWPRVNSAEIQ
-966 RRVLPVNSRSSRIKP
+966 RRVLPVSRIKP

>member
-21 RILNWNREDKDSPRR
+21 RTLNWNREDKDSPRR

-268 TMWSAAG
+268 TMWSTAG
-275 QVVEEKSGNGVTTSY
+275 QVLEEKTGNGVTTSY

-392 SFRYDDSGN
+392 SFHYDDSGN

-418 VSDASNRSRLQNDTG
+418 VSDASNRSRLQNDTE
-433 TLTPDDVDAAFDPNG
+433 TLTPDDVNAAFDPSG
-448 NLLNLQV
+448 NLLSLQV

-474 ILLDRNGDIQQSD
+474 ILLGRNGDIQQSD

-534 ITGDT
+534 ITDDT

-569 KPDSIDNNQAR
+569 KPDSIDNDQAR
-580 WQMSDNIYALELDA
+580 WQMSDNFYALELDA

-604 YPFGGTAVWAARS
+604 CPFGGTAVWAARS
-617 ELEAS
+617 ELEA
-622 YKVIRYCGKERDS
+622 
-635 TGLYYYGYRY
+635 
-645 YAPWLCRWTAADPG
+645 
-659 QEIDGLNLYRM
+659 
-670 VRNNPVTLTDDLG
+670 
-683 LAPGGN
+683 
-689 SAQPSASE
+689 
-697 ERFQSIV
+697 
-704 PDLISIVREQISDA
+704 
-718 RQALEGNAR
+718 NAR
-727 VVPENSWWTYLQHLW
+727 VVPENSWWTYLQHLC

-766 RAIIKDYMGNDSKET
+766 RAIIKDYMENDSKKT
-781 IKTLR
+781 IKTLK

-821 GTNGHN
+821 GTNEHN
-827 LYDTSKDIKILI
+827 LHDTSKDIKILI

-878 PGKFDGKSTK
+878 SGKFDGKSTK

>member
-9 VIAVCDNHGITI
+9 VIAVCDNYGITI
-21 RILNWNREDKDSPRR
+21 RTLNWNREDKDSPRR

-102 TAWSIDGRGTV
+102 TAWSIDVRGTV

-133 EALRVSWRHAYTDTC
+133 EALRVSWRHAYPDTC

-392 SFRYDDSGN
+392 SFHYDDSGN

-418 VSDASNRSRLQNDTG
+418 VSDASNRSRLQNDTE
-433 TLTPDDVDAAFDPNG
+433 TLTPDDVNAAFDPSG
-448 NLLNLQV
+448 NLLSLQV

-474 ILLDRNGDIQQSD
+474 ILLGRNGDIQQSD

-552 TTQAGRAGIRLL
+552 TTQAERASIRLL

-569 KPDSIDNNQAR
+569 KPDSIDNDQAR
-580 WQMSDNIYALELDA
+580 WQMSDNFYALELDA

-604 YPFGGTAVWAARS
+604 CPFGGTAVWAARS
-617 ELEAS
+617 ELEA
-622 YKVIRYCGKERDS
+622 
-635 TGLYYYGYRY
+635 
-645 YAPWLCRWTAADPG
+645 
-659 QEIDGLNLYRM
+659 
-670 VRNNPVTLTDDLG
+670 
-683 LAPGGN
+683 
-689 SAQPSASE
+689 
-697 ERFQSIV
+697 
-704 PDLISIVREQISDA
+704 
-718 RQALEGNAR
+718 NAR

-781 IKTLR
+781 IKTLK

-821 GTNGHN
+821 GTNEHN

-878 PGKFDGKSTK
+878 SGKFDGKSTK

>member
-21 RILNWNREDKDSPRR
+21 RTLNWNRVDKDSPRR

-61 RQQDDTALSNLY
+61 CRQDDTALPNLS
-73 CMSSLTGQ
+73 CMASLTGQ
-81 VLKRASTDSGWQV
+81 VLKRVSTDSGWQV
-94 TRFDAASR
+94 TRFDAASHA
-102 TAWSIDGRGTV
+102 AWSIDSRGAV
-113 HTQAYDMLGRPQS
+113 HTQAYDTLGRPQS
-126 GSKRLKG
+126 GSEQLKG
-133 EALRVSWRHAYTDTC
+133 EAFRISWRHAYTDTG

-174 VESVALSGAIL
+174 VESVALSGAII

-202 EDDAGKQALL
+202 EDDAGRQALL
-212 EDKIYVSTISAD
+212 EDKIYLSTISAD
-224 ARGISLNQTDAMGN
+224 ARGNSLNQTDAMGN
-238 QLSWRY
+238 QQSWRY
-244 DVSSH
+244 DISSH

-260 KKQTLLED
+260 KKQTLLEGIV
-268 TMWSAAG
+268 WSAAS
-275 QVVEEKSGNGVTTSY
+275 QILEENSGNGVTTTY

-300 AMSALRADSTLLQDL
+300 AMSALRADSIRLQDL

-332 IATRYFQNQQ
+332 IATCYFQNQQ
-342 TDGRREF
+342 TDGLREF

-370 VPYAVLPA
+370 APYAILPA
-378 SIPTDS
+378 PIPTDS
-384 TQTIGYTR
+384 NQTVGYAR
-392 SFRYDDSGN
+392 SYRYDDSGN

-411 CFTRTMV
+411 SFTRAMAI
-418 VSDASNRSRLQNDTG
+418 SDVSNRSRLQNDAG
-433 TLTPDDVDAAFDPNG
+433 TLTPDDVDAVFDACG

-455 SATASEQL
+455 SATTSDPLIWSASN
-463 ILDASDHLQTV
+463 HLQTV
-474 ILLDRNGDIQQSD
+474 NLLDRNGDIQQSD

-539 VTPQDPTEELHVI
+539 VTSQEATEELHVI
-552 TTQAGRAGIRLL
+552 TTQAGRAGIRVL

-569 KPDSIDNNQAR
+569 KPDSIDNDQAR
-580 WQMSDNIYALELDA
+580 WQISDNIYALELDA

-617 ELEAS
+617 ELETS
-622 YKVIRYCGKERDS
+622 YKVIRYSGKERDG

-670 VRNNPVTLTDDLG
+670 VRNNPLTLTDVDG
-683 LAPGGN
+683 LMPKLVLTKEEIAEFEHLYD
-689 SAQPSASE
+689 SALKSGKYERNTPDMKRFVLTNHSRASTYSLKSESVINVLFHIMYQQSKYVFPPEFSQKAMSANK
-697 ERFQSIV
+697 
-704 PDLISIVREQISDA
+704 A
-718 RQALEGNAR
+718 AQAQA
-727 VVPENSWWTYLQHLW
+727 
-742 ERWNPLADNPSNSTN
+742 A
-757 KPNEINNET
+757 
-766 RAIIKDYMGNDSKET
+766 
-781 IKTLR
+781 
-786 DALEKMH
+786 
-793 QAAAAL
+793 QAAAVNGKKAILYVWAAQSHLIQNASPKERL
-799 NENSFRNIKEEPY
+799 NADKVVKHIRKLNRDPNASRDRHDFFEQSAHKGVANGIYELDGKTGEELAKLLDEYIKN
-812 APKNATACV
+812 NAT
-821 GTNGHN
+821 
-827 LYDTSKDIKILI
+827 LI
-839 NYEDTGKRHLYD
+839 NKTLYRGTTTLPSVRPGRFTATSESQNIASLFGKYIETFKGGYGVR
-851 IATIIIHEMTHL
+851 IPNI
-863 VLKTKDYCNSQTVPF
+863 YCN
-878 PGKFDGKSTK
+878 
-888 KLRQY
+888 R
-893 ASQTNSTP
+893 
-901 LTGADNIA
+901 
-909 NLISLLYYSQA
+909 
-920 CDEQTKSLYT
+920 DEKEYL
-930 RYKQSLS
+930 
-937 KSGWREALLDFGGT
+937 F
-951 MPEVSWPRVSSAEIQ
+951 
-966 RRVLPVNSRSSRIKP
+966 SRIAPPKP
-981 ASAH
+981 VHSTTPRQKPLDPGAGCSKAA

>member
-21 RILNWNREDKDSPRR
+21 RTLNWNRVDKDSPRR

-61 RQQDDTALSNLY
+61 WRQDDTALPNLS
-73 CMSSLTGQ
+73 CMASLTGQ
-81 VLKRASTDSGWQV
+81 VLKRVSTDSGWQV
-94 TRFDAASR
+94 TRFDAASHA
-102 TAWSIDGRGTV
+102 AWSIDSRGAV
-113 HTQAYDMLGRPQS
+113 HTQAYDTLGRPQS
-126 GSKRLKG
+126 GSEQLKG
-133 EALRVSWRHAYTDTC
+133 EAFRISWRHAYTDTG

-174 VESVALSGAIL
+174 VESVALSGAII

-202 EDDAGKQALL
+202 EDDAGRQALL
-212 EDKIYVSTISAD
+212 EDKIYLSTISAD
-224 ARGISLNQTDAMGN
+224 ARGNSLNQTDAMGN
-238 QLSWRY
+238 QQSWRY
-244 DVSSH
+244 DISSH

-260 KKQTLLED
+260 KKQTLLEGIV
-268 TMWSAAG
+268 WSAAS
-275 QVVEEKSGNGVTTSY
+275 QILEENSGNGVTTTY

-300 AMSALRADSTLLQDL
+300 AMSALRADSIRLQDL

-332 IATRYFQNQQ
+332 IATCYFQNQQ
-342 TDGRREF
+342 TDGLREF

-370 VPYAVLPA
+370 APYAILPA
-378 SIPTDS
+378 PIPTDS
-384 TQTIGYTR
+384 NQTVGYAR
-392 SFRYDDSGN
+392 SYRYDDSGN

-411 CFTRTMV
+411 SFTRAMAI
-418 VSDASNRSRLQNDTG
+418 SDVSNRSRLQNDAG
-433 TLTPDDVDAAFDPNG
+433 TLTPDDVDAVFDACG

-455 SATASEQL
+455 SATTSDPLIWSASN
-463 ILDASDHLQTV
+463 HLQTV
-474 ILLDRNGDIQQSD
+474 NLLDRNGDIQQSD

-539 VTPQDPTEELHVI
+539 VTSQEATEELHVI
-552 TTQAGRAGIRLL
+552 TTQAGRAGIRVL

-569 KPDSIDNNQAR
+569 KPDSIDNDQAR
-580 WQMSDNIYALELDA
+580 WQISDNIYALELDA

-617 ELEAS
+617 ELETS
-622 YKVIRYCGKERDS
+622 YKVIRYSGKERDG

-670 VRNNPVTLTDDLG
+670 VRNNPLTLTDVDG
-683 LAPGGN
+683 LMPKLVLTKEEIAEFEHLYD
-689 SAQPSASE
+689 SALKSGKYERNTPDMKRFVLTNHSRASTYSLKSESVINVLFHIMYQQSKYVFPPEFSQKAMSANK
-697 ERFQSIV
+697 
-704 PDLISIVREQISDA
+704 A
-718 RQALEGNAR
+718 AQAQA
-727 VVPENSWWTYLQHLW
+727 
-742 ERWNPLADNPSNSTN
+742 A
-757 KPNEINNET
+757 
-766 RAIIKDYMGNDSKET
+766 
-781 IKTLR
+781 
-786 DALEKMH
+786 
-793 QAAAAL
+793 QAAAVNGKKAILYVWAAQSHLIQNASPKERL
-799 NENSFRNIKEEPY
+799 NADKVVKHIRKLNRDPNASRDRHDFFEQSAHKGVANGIYELDGKTGEELAKLLDEYIKN
-812 APKNATACV
+812 NAT
-821 GTNGHN
+821 
-827 LYDTSKDIKILI
+827 LI
-839 NYEDTGKRHLYD
+839 NKTLYRGTTTLPSVRPGRFTATSESQNIASLFGKYIETFKGGYGVR
-851 IATIIIHEMTHL
+851 IPNI
-863 VLKTKDYCNSQTVPF
+863 YCN
-878 PGKFDGKSTK
+878 
-888 KLRQY
+888 R
-893 ASQTNSTP
+893 
-901 LTGADNIA
+901 
-909 NLISLLYYSQA
+909 
-920 CDEQTKSLYT
+920 DEKEYL
-930 RYKQSLS
+930 
-937 KSGWREALLDFGGT
+937 F
-951 MPEVSWPRVSSAEIQ
+951 
-966 RRVLPVNSRSSRIKP
+966 SRIAPPKP
-981 ASAH
+981 VHSTTPRQKPLDPGAGCSKAA

>member
-21 RILNWNREDKDSPRR
+21 RTLNWNREDKDSPRR

-238 QLSWRY
+238 QQSWRY

-275 QVVEEKSGNGVTTSY
+275 QVLEEKTGNGVTTSY

-569 KPDSIDNNQAR
+569 KPDSIDNDQAR
-580 WQMSDNIYALELDA
+580 WQMSDNFYALELDA

-617 ELEAS
+617 ELEA
-622 YKVIRYCGKERDS
+622 
-635 TGLYYYGYRY
+635 
-645 YAPWLCRWTAADPG
+645 
-659 QEIDGLNLYRM
+659 
-670 VRNNPVTLTDDLG
+670 
-683 LAPGGN
+683 
-689 SAQPSASE
+689 
-697 ERFQSIV
+697 
-704 PDLISIVREQISDA
+704 
-718 RQALEGNAR
+718 NAR

-781 IKTLR
+781 IKTLK

-821 GTNGHN
+821 GTNEHN

-878 PGKFDGKSTK
+878 SGKFDGKSTK

-937 KSGWREALLDFGGT
+937 KSSWREALLDFGGT

>member
-21 RILNWNREDKDSPRR
+21 RTLNWNREDKDSPRR

-224 ARGISLNQTDAMGN
+224 AHGISLNQTDAMGN
-238 QLSWRY
+238 QQSWRY

-275 QVVEEKSGNGVTTSY
+275 QVLEEKTGNGVTTSY

-569 KPDSIDNNQAR
+569 KPDSIDNDQAR
-580 WQMSDNIYALELDA
+580 WQMSDNFYALELDA

-617 ELEAS
+617 ELEA
-622 YKVIRYCGKERDS
+622 
-635 TGLYYYGYRY
+635 
-645 YAPWLCRWTAADPG
+645 
-659 QEIDGLNLYRM
+659 
-670 VRNNPVTLTDDLG
+670 
-683 LAPGGN
+683 
-689 SAQPSASE
+689 
-697 ERFQSIV
+697 
-704 PDLISIVREQISDA
+704 
-718 RQALEGNAR
+718 NAR
-727 VVPENSWWTYLQHLW
+727 VVPENSWWTYLQHLC

-766 RAIIKDYMGNDSKET
+766 RAIIKDYMENDSKKT
-781 IKTLR
+781 IKTLK
-786 DALEKMH
+786 DALEKRH

-821 GTNGHN
+821 GTNEHN
-827 LYDTSKDIKILI
+827 LHDTSKDIKILI

-878 PGKFDGKSTK
+878 SGKFDGKSTK

>member
-21 RILNWNREDKDSPRR
+21 RTLNWNREDKDSPRR

-113 HTQAYDMLGRPQS
+113 HTQAYDMLDRPQS

-238 QLSWRY
+238 QQSWRY

-275 QVVEEKSGNGVTTSY
+275 QVLEEKTGNGVTTSY

-349 TYDALYQLLE
+349 TYDALYQLLK

-487 REIYQYSAGMRMRK
+487 REIYQYSAGMCMRK

-569 KPDSIDNNQAR
+569 KPDSIDNDQAR
-580 WQMSDNIYALELDA
+580 WQMSDNFYALELDA

-617 ELEAS
+617 ELEA
-622 YKVIRYCGKERDS
+622 
-635 TGLYYYGYRY
+635 
-645 YAPWLCRWTAADPG
+645 
-659 QEIDGLNLYRM
+659 
-670 VRNNPVTLTDDLG
+670 
-683 LAPGGN
+683 
-689 SAQPSASE
+689 
-697 ERFQSIV
+697 
-704 PDLISIVREQISDA
+704 
-718 RQALEGNAR
+718 NAR

-766 RAIIKDYMGNDSKET
+766 RAIIKDYMENDSKKT
-781 IKTLR
+781 IKTLK
-786 DALEKMH
+786 DALEKRH

-821 GTNGHN
+821 GTNEHN

-878 PGKFDGKSTK
+878 SGKFDGKSTK

>member
-21 RILNWNREDKDSPRR
+21 RTLNWNREDKDSPRR

-238 QLSWRY
+238 QQSWRY

-275 QVVEEKSGNGVTTSY
+275 QVLEEKTGNGVTTSY

-474 ILLDRNGDIQQSD
+474 ILLDRNGDFQQSD
-487 REIYQYSAGMRMRK
+487 REIYQYRAGMRMRK

-569 KPDSIDNNQAR
+569 KPDSIDNDQAR
-580 WQMSDNIYALELDA
+580 WQMSDNFYALELDA

-617 ELEAS
+617 ELEA
-622 YKVIRYCGKERDS
+622 
-635 TGLYYYGYRY
+635 
-645 YAPWLCRWTAADPG
+645 
-659 QEIDGLNLYRM
+659 
-670 VRNNPVTLTDDLG
+670 
-683 LAPGGN
+683 
-689 SAQPSASE
+689 
-697 ERFQSIV
+697 
-704 PDLISIVREQISDA
+704 
-718 RQALEGNAR
+718 NAR

-781 IKTLR
+781 IKTLK

-821 GTNGHN
+821 GTNEHN

-878 PGKFDGKSTK
+878 SGKFDGKSTK